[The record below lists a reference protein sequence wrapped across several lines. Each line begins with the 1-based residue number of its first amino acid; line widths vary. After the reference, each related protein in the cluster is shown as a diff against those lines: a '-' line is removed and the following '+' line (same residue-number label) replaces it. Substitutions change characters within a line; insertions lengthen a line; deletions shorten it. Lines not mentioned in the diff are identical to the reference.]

1 MRVFIAIRFTQA
13 FKEPI
18 FEAQD
23 ALRDNGVRGNFTLPE
38 NLHLTL
44 AFIGETDRVNDI
56 KAAVKEVVFEPF
68 EIKTG
73 RLGCFNGRSKV
84 IWLGIDGEKK
94 LVIWL
99 GIDGEK
105 KLKAITAELRK
116 NLDIRGIDYAKGR
129 FQPHITLVRQPSDMP
144 LDIDIESANMTV
156 KEISVMKSERISG
169 RLVYTAL

>member
-18 FEAQD
+18 FEAQN

-44 AFIGETDRVNDI
+44 AFIGETDRVDDI
-56 KAAVKEVVFEPF
+56 KAAVKEVAFEPF

-73 RLGCFNGRSKV
+73 RLGCFNGRSK
-84 IWLGIDGEKK
+84 
-94 LVIWL
+94 VIWL

>member
-44 AFIGETDRVNDI
+44 AFIGETDRVDDI

-94 LVIWL
+94 L
-99 GIDGEK
+99 
-105 KLKAITAELRK
+105 KAITAELRK
-116 NLDIRGIDYAKGR
+116 NLDIREIDYAKGR

>member
-44 AFIGETDRVNDI
+44 AFIGETDRVDDI
-56 KAAVKEVVFEPF
+56 KAAVKDVVFEPF

-73 RLGCFNGRSKV
+73 RLGCFNGRSK
-84 IWLGIDGEKK
+84 
-94 LVIWL
+94 VIWL

>member
-44 AFIGETDRVNDI
+44 AFIGETDRVDDI
-56 KAAVKEVVFEPF
+56 KAAVKEVAFEPF

-73 RLGCFNGRSKV
+73 RLGCFNGRSK
-84 IWLGIDGEKK
+84 
-94 LVIWL
+94 VIWL

-144 LDIDIESANMTV
+144 LDIDIESANMIV

>member
-44 AFIGETDRVNDI
+44 AFIGETDRVDDI

-94 LVIWL
+94 L
-99 GIDGEK
+99 
-105 KLKAITAELRK
+105 KALTAELRK

-144 LDIDIESANMTV
+144 LDIDIESANMIV

>member
-44 AFIGETDRVNDI
+44 AFIGETDRVDDI

-94 LVIWL
+94 L
-99 GIDGEK
+99 
-105 KLKAITAELRK
+105 KAITAELRK
-116 NLDIRGIDYAKGR
+116 NLDIRGIDYAKGS

>member
-1 MRVFIAIRFTQA
+1 MRVFIAIRFSQA

-44 AFIGETDRVNDI
+44 AFIGETDRVDDI

-73 RLGCFNGRSKV
+73 RLGCFNGRSK
-84 IWLGIDGEKK
+84 
-94 LVIWL
+94 VIWL

-129 FQPHITLVRQPSDMP
+129 FQPHITLVRQPSDKP
-144 LDIDIESANMTV
+144 SDIDIESASMTV

>member
-1 MRVFIAIRFTQA
+1 MRVFIAIRFSQA

-44 AFIGETDRVNDI
+44 AFIGETDRVDDI

-73 RLGCFNGRSKV
+73 RLGCFNGRSK
-84 IWLGIDGEKK
+84 
-94 LVIWL
+94 VIWL

-144 LDIDIESANMTV
+144 FDIDIESANMTV

>member
-44 AFIGETDRVNDI
+44 AFIGETERVDDI

-73 RLGCFNGRSKV
+73 RLGCFNGRSK
-84 IWLGIDGEKK
+84 
-94 LVIWL
+94 VIWL

>member
-44 AFIGETDRVNDI
+44 AFIGETDRVDDI
-56 KAAVKEVVFEPF
+56 KAAGKEVVFEPF

-84 IWLGIDGEKK
+84 IWLGIDS
-94 LVIWL
+94 
-99 GIDGEK
+99 EK

>member
-44 AFIGETDRVNDI
+44 AFIGETDRVDDI

-68 EIKTG
+68 EIKSG
-73 RLGCFNGRSKV
+73 RLGCFNGRSK
-84 IWLGIDGEKK
+84 
-94 LVIWL
+94 VIWL

-144 LDIDIESANMTV
+144 LDNDIESANMIV

>member
-44 AFIGETDRVNDI
+44 AFIGETDRVDDI

-73 RLGCFNGRSKV
+73 RLGCFNGRSK
-84 IWLGIDGEKK
+84 
-94 LVIWL
+94 VIWL

-156 KEISVMKSERISG
+156 REISVMKSERISG

>member
-1 MRVFIAIRFTQA
+1 MRVFIAIRFSQA

-44 AFIGETDRVNDI
+44 AFIGETDRVEDI
-56 KAAVKEVVFEPF
+56 KAAVKEVAFEPF

-73 RLGCFNGRSKV
+73 RLGCFNGRSK
-84 IWLGIDGEKK
+84 
-94 LVIWL
+94 VIWL

>member
-13 FKEPI
+13 FKETI

-44 AFIGETDRVNDI
+44 AFIGETDRVDDI
-56 KAAVKEVVFEPF
+56 KAAVKEVAFEPF

-73 RLGCFNGRSKV
+73 RLGCFNGRSK
-84 IWLGIDGEKK
+84 
-94 LVIWL
+94 VIWL

>member
-1 MRVFIAIRFTQA
+1 MRVFIAIRFSQA

-44 AFIGETDRVNDI
+44 AFIGETDRVDDI
-56 KAAVKEVVFEPF
+56 MAAVKEVVFEPF

-73 RLGCFNGRSKV
+73 RLGCFNGRSK
-84 IWLGIDGEKK
+84 
-94 LVIWL
+94 VIWL

-144 LDIDIESANMTV
+144 LDIDIESANMIV

>member
-18 FEAQD
+18 FEAQN

-44 AFIGETDRVNDI
+44 AFIGETDRVDDI

-73 RLGCFNGRSKV
+73 RLGCFNGRSK
-84 IWLGIDGEKK
+84 
-94 LVIWL
+94 VIWL

-144 LDIDIESANMTV
+144 LDIDIESENMTV

>member
-1 MRVFIAIRFTQA
+1 MRVFIAIRFSQA

-44 AFIGETDRVNDI
+44 AFIGETDRVEDI
-56 KAAVKEVVFEPF
+56 KAAVKEVAFEPF

-73 RLGCFNGRSKV
+73 RLGCFNGRSK
-84 IWLGIDGEKK
+84 
-94 LVIWL
+94 VIWL

-156 KEISVMKSERISG
+156 REISVMKSERISG

>member
-44 AFIGETDRVNDI
+44 AFIGETDRVDDI

-73 RLGCFNGRSKV
+73 RLGCFNGRSK
-84 IWLGIDGEKK
+84 
-94 LVIWL
+94 VIWL

-144 LDIDIESANMTV
+144 FDIDIESANMTV
-156 KEISVMKSERISG
+156 KEISIMKSERISG

>member
-1 MRVFIAIRFTQA
+1 MRVFIAIRFSQA

-94 LVIWL
+94 L
-99 GIDGEK
+99 
-105 KLKAITAELRK
+105 KAITAELRK

>member
-44 AFIGETDRVNDI
+44 AFIGETDRVDDI

-84 IWLGIDGEKK
+84 IWLGIDS
-94 LVIWL
+94 
-99 GIDGEK
+99 EK

-156 KEISVMKSERISG
+156 REISVMKSERISG

>member
-44 AFIGETDRVNDI
+44 AFIGETDRVDDI

-94 LVIWL
+94 L
-99 GIDGEK
+99 
-105 KLKAITAELRK
+105 KAITAELRK
-116 NLDIRGIDYAKGR
+116 NLDIRGINYAKGR

>member
-44 AFIGETDRVNDI
+44 AFIGETDRVDDI
-56 KAAVKEVVFEPF
+56 KAAVEEVVFEPF

-94 LVIWL
+94 L
-99 GIDGEK
+99 
-105 KLKAITAELRK
+105 KAITAELRK
-116 NLDIRGIDYAKGR
+116 NLDIRGIDYAEGR

>member
-44 AFIGETDRVNDI
+44 AFIGETERVDDI
-56 KAAVKEVVFEPF
+56 KAAVEEVVFEPF

-73 RLGCFNGRSKV
+73 KLGCFNGRNK
-84 IWLGIDGEKK
+84 
-94 LVIWL
+94 VIWL

-116 NLDIRGIDYAKGR
+116 NLDIRGIDYAEGR
-129 FQPHITLVRQPSDMP
+129 FQPHITLVRQPSDQP
-144 LDIDIESANMTV
+144 LDIDIESASMTV

>member
-1 MRVFIAIRFTQA
+1 MRVFIAIRFSQA

-44 AFIGETDRVNDI
+44 AFIGETDRVDDI

-73 RLGCFNGRSKV
+73 RLGCFNGRSK
-84 IWLGIDGEKK
+84 
-94 LVIWL
+94 VIWL

>member
-1 MRVFIAIRFTQA
+1 MRVFIAIRFSQA

-44 AFIGETDRVNDI
+44 AFIGETDRVDDI
-56 KAAVKEVVFEPF
+56 KAAVKEVAFEPF

-94 LVIWL
+94 L
-99 GIDGEK
+99 
-105 KLKAITAELRK
+105 KALTAELRK

-144 LDIDIESANMTV
+144 LDIDIESANMIV